1 MKILVTGCG
10 GYIGTTL
17 TPYLLRK
24 GYSVR
29 CVDRLYF
36 GEDLLSHV
44 IGEKGFELVK
54 ADIRTVDPEVLN
66 GVDAVIDMAALSND
80 PSGELNPEWTL
91 SINYRGRVRIANIA
105 AKKGAKRY
113 ILISSC
119 SVYGKQD
126 SVADED
132 SEPNPLT
139 TYARAHIYA
148 EREILPLAS
157 KSFET
162 LVLRL
167 ATVYGLSKRMRF
179 DLMVN
184 GMTLW
189 AYEKGVIRV
198 MRDGTQIRPL
208 IHIMDVSRAIYLAL
222 EVDRDRVNGKVI
234 NVGSDDQNYRVIDV
248 AAIVRRIVGGE
259 IEFYGD
265 PDKRSYRVSFK
276 RARELL
282 GFEALYN
289 VEDGVK
295 QIYHELVLGNLRRDP
310 RWITVEWYKKL
321 LERNPGALEP

>member
-1 MKILVTGCG
+1 MRILVTGCG

-24 GYSVR
+24 GYSVK

-44 IGEKGFELVK
+44 IGERDFELVK
-54 ADIRTVDPEVLN
+54 ADIRTVDPEVLGN
-66 GVDAVIDMAALSND
+66 VDAVIDMASLSND

-105 AKKGAKRY
+105 AKKGVKRY

-119 SVYGKQD
+119 SIYGKQD
-126 SVADED
+126 GVADED
-132 SEPNPLT
+132 SQPNPLT
-139 TYARAHIYA
+139 TYARANLLA

-157 KSFET
+157 RGFEA
-162 LVLRL
+162 LALRL
-167 ATVYGLSKRMRF
+167 ATVYGPSRRMRF
-179 DLMVN
+179 DLLVN

-198 MRDGTQIRPL
+198 MRDGTQVRPL
-208 IHIMDVSRAIYLAL
+208 IHVVDASRAIHKAL
-222 EVDRDRVNGKVI
+222 EADGDKVNGMVI

-248 AAIVRRIVGGE
+248 ASIVKRVVGGD

-265 PDKRSYRVSFK
+265 PDRRSYRVSFR

-282 GFEALYN
+282 GFETLYR
-289 VEDGVK
+289 VDEGVK
-295 QIYHELVLGNLRRDP
+295 QIYHELLLGNLKQDP
-310 RWITVEWYKKL
+310 RWVTVEWYKKIL
-321 LERNPGALEP
+321 RENPGALEP

>member
-1 MKILVTGCG
+1 MRILVTGCG

-17 TPYLLRK
+17 TPYLLRE
-24 GYSVR
+24 GYRVK

-44 IGEKGFELVK
+44 IGEEGFELVK
-54 ADIRTVDPEVLN
+54 ADIRTVDPGVF
-66 GVDAVIDMAALSND
+66 GDVDAVVDMASLSND

-105 AKKGAKRY
+105 AKKGVSRY

-119 SVYGKQD
+119 SIYGKQD
-126 SVADED
+126 GVADED

-139 TYARAHIYA
+139 TYARANLLA

-157 KSFET
+157 RGFEAIA
-162 LVLRL
+162 LRL
-167 ATVYGLSKRMRF
+167 ATVYGLSRRMRF
-179 DLMVN
+179 DLLVN

-198 MRDGTQIRPL
+198 MRDGTQVRPL
-208 IHIMDVSRAIYLAL
+208 VHVVDVSRAIHLAL
-222 EVDRDRVNGKVI
+222 EADGDKVNGAVI

-248 AAIVRRIVGGE
+248 ASIVKRVVGGD

-265 PDKRSYRVSFK
+265 PDRRSYRVSFR

-282 GFEALYN
+282 GFEALYS
-289 VEDGVK
+289 VEEGVK
-295 QIYHELVLGNLRRDP
+295 QIYHELLLGNLKQDP
-310 RWITVEWYKKL
+310 RWVTVEWYKKIL
-321 LERNPGALEP
+321 GENPGALEP